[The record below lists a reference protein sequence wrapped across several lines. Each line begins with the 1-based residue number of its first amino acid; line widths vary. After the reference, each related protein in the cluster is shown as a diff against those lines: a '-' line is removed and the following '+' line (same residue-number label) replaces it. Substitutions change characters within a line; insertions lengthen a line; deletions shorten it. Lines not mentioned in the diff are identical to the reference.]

1 VSFEPRPFRRDLL
14 DGSDP
19 AADFARRFLDVVEAD
34 PPPESRIWL
43 NRGLPLEVVNAMRH
57 APPDLLFS
65 SIQDNEKLD
74 LIKTLLSDLDAPET
88 ERTVRSRLI
97 LQAYCHGALSASP
110 TPTESPTSTCTRC
123 SPSTASMA
131 ARRP

>member
-1 VSFEPRPFRRDLL
+1 
-14 DGSDP
+14 
-19 AADFARRFLDVVEAD
+19 
-34 PPPESRIWL
+34 
-43 NRGLPLEVVNAMRH
+43 MRH

-97 LQAYCHGALSASP
+97 LQAYCHAVFEGGTGA
-110 TPTESPTSTCTRC
+110 
-123 SPSTASMA
+123 
-131 ARRP
+131 